1 MIEKSLKKLILWAI
15 LFQGMYKINSFLSV
29 FNKSIALLV
38 TISLLSITVFFN
50 IDENVKQDLNTI
62 CKATSIS
69 DYYRS
74 VTNFSY
80 NVINKILEST
90 NIFLTNTKTQK
101 ENKDTQKK
109 ETNKENLA
117 FVKTD
122 NENKIKVSKFF
133 NNYNFCDFS
142 YLSTA
147 GNNFKFLLNSFFF
160 HIHTLK
166 LSLATMFCCYFARGN
181 IDIIN
186 LNNIIKENRLV

>member
-38 TISLLSITVFFN
+38 IFSILSVTFSFN
-50 IDENVKQDLNTI
+50 IDENIKQDLNTI
-62 CKATSIS
+62 CKATSVS

-74 VTNFSY
+74 LTNFSY
-80 NVINKILEST
+80 NIIGKILEST
-90 NIFLTNTKTQK
+90 NISLTGTKTQE

-109 ETNKENLA
+109 ANNKESLT

-122 NENKIKVSKFF
+122 NEIKIKAP
-133 NNYNFCDFS
+133 NLLTNYNFYDFGFIP
-142 YLSTA
+142 ST
-147 GNNFKFLLNSFFF
+147 GNNFKFLLNKFFF

>member
-1 MIEKSLKKLILWAI
+1 
-15 LFQGMYKINSFLSV
+15 MYKINSFLSV

-38 TISLLSITVFFN
+38 TISLLSISVFFN
-50 IDENVKQDLNTI
+50 IDENIKQDLNTI

-74 VTNFSY
+74 VTKFSY
-80 NVINKILEST
+80 NIIGKILEST
-90 NIFLTNTKTQK
+90 NISLTGTRTQK

-109 ETNKENLA
+109 AANKETLT

-122 NENKIKVSKFF
+122 NENQIKVSKLLT
-133 NNYNFCDFS
+133 NYNFYDFS
-142 YLSTA
+142 FIPST
-147 GNNFKFLLNSFFF
+147 GNNFKFLLNKNFF